1 MRLGDSHDRHDRPNE
16 HSDWRLPSLKGH
28 PSYPVMPH
36 SASPNMNHVHMSQHP
51 HPQPQPNLP
60 QQQQQNLAPQHS
72 HPAHQHHQAPHP
84 APHQT
89 HQSHAAMSQ
98 PPQPSRMPQGPPPG
112 PPQGPQTPSPAVSS
126 FYQAYTGGPPH
137 SGGLYEMHKRPY
149 RKRRKDPSCDACR
162 ERKVK
167 CDSVDFSSCSECVT
181 RQIKC
186 QFSKSSIKR
195 ISSIKQIKGLE
206 GSMRQM
212 RDQLL
217 EFRALADHLKID
229 LPSNLRQVGALDL
242 PMLFE
247 DDGDDSPRSPPS
259 GSENTKETDSPR
271 VSSPSHTPPCNF
283 DFRVNPSDNMTYA
296 NTATTRGEIKMPSY
310 NPTTTHTKTNA
321 EAISP
326 VGLPEVQNTLEK
338 YGFDKP
344 IYYPWKWRSRKTV
357 GDLIAEDNMP
367 ALPKWEIAQLWMQ
380 VFHEMYQHWVPVV
393 VWPDFVERVCIL
405 YGRIHKPAEE
415 REAAKNALPVSWL
428 GIFFSVLCLG
438 ARDNMVKGYS
448 IRKSGFEYLE
458 NAQKC
463 MNSTYDDGS
472 VECIQ
477 ICVML
482 SFFHHERGHVSVSRV
497 WIRHAAELCEE
508 FGLLRLSESD
518 AEVDPVIRHAKS
530 LMIWTL
536 YAVDRLHSL
545 YTGRSL
551 AVTDLESSSLHH
563 PSPFLLRGDYSTLR
577 RLEKQGPMTTE
588 QQITHL
594 VNDLPIIKSDSS
606 SDESLVEADDIPTTL
621 DTRDSTAHSKGQ
633 NNSTAIYWL
642 ESTQMFNASAHMFR
656 FSSVVGAAIQ
666 ASNVLA
672 AASLDLLE
680 KQSSAIDRMWPQKG
694 QMDETGPLNHVYV
707 PPVFYLEYLKM
718 FFRRHNLT
726 PNAPAHLRQRAVTD
740 CQSTSQQIYRYLRR
754 IIAHLTPAELAA
766 PAVFADDASGVPMGT
781 RNWREKA
788 MVVNFGHLHV
798 VIAYAVA
805 YLASSGHHLRAIIML
820 EFVKNLCN
828 YQSDRAV
835 CGMRLLGFVRHWNRR
850 LAAVGEKAIFQDE
863 EALAL
868 LSLDMQSGHKS
879 AWVWDMKEERK
890 NFMES
895 QLEISDMKPL
905 KRHKGFVS
913 AKDKVAVGNKPAAT
927 VAEELITPPDS
938 NSSPASPAATK
949 HSLES
954 PWDEWDLLRQ
964 EILALGKLAKSQD
977 TDEDQDLLLK
987 MVPEM
992 ASRLKKRPWNGTS
1005 EPNKKPKAEDRRMSI
1020 SSII

>member
-1 MRLGDSHDRHDRPNE
+1 MNPHDPSDHLRQMGNHPMGDQRIDDNRHPD
-16 HSDWRLPSLKGH
+16 HDWRLPSLKGH
-28 PSYPVMPH
+28 GYPVMPH
-36 SASPNMNHVHMSQHP
+36 SGSPTVNHVHMSHP
-51 HPQPQPNLP
+51 QHPQPPHQAHQQLQSPHQPQLQSPHQPPHHPPPMQRLP
-60 QQQQQNLAPQHS
+60 QTS
-72 HPAHQHHQAPHP
+72 
-84 APHQT
+84 
-89 HQSHAAMSQ
+89 
-98 PPQPSRMPQGPPPG
+98 
-112 PPQGPQTPSPAVSS
+112 TPSPAVSS
-126 FYQAYTGGPPH
+126 FYQAYQGGPPH

-217 EFRALADHLKID
+217 EFRALADHLKLD
-229 LPSNLRQVGALDL
+229 LPANLRQVGALDL

-259 GSENTKETDSPR
+259 GSEAKGTESPR
-271 VSSPSHTPPCNF
+271 AASPTGTPPCNF

-296 NTATTRGEIKMPSY
+296 TTPQPRGEIKMPAY
-310 NPTTTHTKTNA
+310 NPTTTQTKTNA

-338 YGFDKP
+338 YGFEKP

-357 GDLIAEDNMP
+357 GDLIAEGNMP
-367 ALPKWEIAQLWMQ
+367 EVPKWEITQLWMQ

-405 YGRIHKPAEE
+405 YGRIHKPAAQ
-415 REAAKNALPVSWL
+415 RESAKNALPVSWL

-458 NAQKC
+458 NAKRC

-497 WIRHAAELCEE
+497 WIRHGAELCEE
-508 FGLLRLSESD
+508 FGLLRLQSESD
-518 AEVDPVIRHAKS
+518 SDVDPVIRHAKS

-551 AVTDLESSSLHH
+551 AITDLESSSLHH

-594 VNDLPIIKSDSS
+594 VNDLPIMKSDSS
-606 SDESLVEADDIPTTL
+606 SDESLVGSEDPPTTL
-621 DTRDSTAHSKGQ
+621 DTRDTTAHSKGQ
-633 NNSTAIYWL
+633 NNSTALYWL

-656 FSSVVGAAIQ
+656 FSSVVGAALQ

-672 AASLDLLE
+672 PASLDLLE
-680 KQSSAIDRMWPQKG
+680 KQAAAIDRMWPQKG

-707 PPVFYLEYLKM
+707 PPVFYLEYQKL

-740 CQSTSQQIYRYLRR
+740 CHSTSQQIYRYLRR
-754 IIAHLTPAELAA
+754 IISHLTPDELAA

-788 MVVNFGHLHV
+788 MVVNFGHLHI

-805 YLASSGHHLRAIIML
+805 YLTSSGHHLRAIIML

-828 YQSDRAV
+828 YQSDRAI
-835 CGMRLLGFVRHWNRR
+835 CGMRLLGFTRHWSRR
-850 LAAVGEKAIFQDE
+850 LAAVGPKAIFQDE

-868 LSLDMQSGHKS
+868 LSLDMQSTYKS

-890 NFMES
+890 SFMES
-895 QLEISDMKPL
+895 QLDVSDMKPL
-905 KRHKGFVS
+905 KRHKGFHS
-913 AKDKVAVGNKPAAT
+913 ARDKVAVGNKPASAA
-927 VAEELITPPDS
+927 AEALITPPDS
-938 NSSPASPAATK
+938 KSPPSSPPTPSHTV
-949 HSLES
+949 EQ
-954 PWDEWDLLRQ
+954 PWSDWDTLRQ
-964 EILALGKLAKSQD
+964 EILALSYLTKPQD

-992 ASRLKKRPWNGTS
+992 ASRLKKRPAPEAAETA
-1005 EPNKKPKAEDRRMSI
+1005 KKPKAEDRRMSI

>member
-1 MRLGDSHDRHDRPNE
+1 
-16 HSDWRLPSLKGH
+16 
-28 PSYPVMPH
+28 MPH
-36 SASPNMNHVHMSQHP
+36 SASPNINHVHMSLPHQQH
-51 HPQPQPNLP
+51 
-60 QQQQQNLAPQHS
+60 QQQQQQT
-72 HPAHQHHQAPHP
+72 QQTQQTQQHQAPP
-84 APHQT
+84 PHQSPLLQQQL
-89 HQSHAAMSQ
+89 HPQGPPHPGHATMSQ
-98 PPQPSRMPQGPPPG
+98 PPSQQQAASRLPPQGPPPPG
-112 PPQGPQTPSPAVSS
+112 PSNPSPAVSS

-229 LPSNLRQVGALDL
+229 LPSNLRQVGPLDL

-259 GSENTKETDSPR
+259 GSENAKETESPR

-283 DFRVNPSDNMTYA
+283 DFRVNPNDNMTYA
-296 NTATTRGEIKMPSY
+296 NTTTTRGEIKMPSY
-310 NPTTTHTKTNA
+310 NPTTTQTKTNA

-326 VGLPEVQNTLEK
+326 VGLPEVQKTLEK

-357 GDLIAEDNMP
+357 GDLIEEGNMP
-367 ALPKWEIAQLWMQ
+367 ELPKWEIAQLWMQ

-405 YGRIHKPAEE
+405 YGRIHKPAAE
-415 REAAKNALPVSWL
+415 REAAKRALPVSWL

-448 IRKSGFEYLE
+448 IRKTGFEYLE
-458 NAQKC
+458 NAKKC

-497 WIRHAAELCEE
+497 WIRHGAELCEE

-518 AEVDPVIRHAKS
+518 TEVDPVIRHAKS

-551 AVTDLESSSLHH
+551 AITDLESSSLHH

-606 SDESLVEADDIPTTL
+606 SDESLVEPDDLPTTL

-633 NNSTAIYWL
+633 NNSTALYWL

-672 AASLDLLE
+672 PASLDLLE
-680 KQSSAIDRMWPQKG
+680 KQAAAIDTMWPQKG

-707 PPVFYLEYLKM
+707 PPVFYLEYQKL

-726 PNAPAHLRQRAVTD
+726 PHAPAHLRQRAVTD
-740 CQSTSQQIYRYLRR
+740 CHSTSQQIYRYLRR
-754 IIAHLTPAELAA
+754 IISHLTPAELAA

-788 MVVNFGHLHV
+788 MVVNFGHLHI

-805 YLASSGHHLRAIIML
+805 YLVSSGYHLRAIIML

-835 CGMRLLGFVRHWNRR
+835 CGMRILGFTRHWSRR
-850 LAAVGEKAIFQDE
+850 LAAVGENAIFQDE

-868 LSLDMQSGHKS
+868 LSLDMQSTYKS

-895 QLEISDMKPL
+895 QLDISDMKPL
-905 KRHKGFVS
+905 KRHKGYHS
-913 AKDKVAVGNKPAAT
+913 AKDKVAVGNKPASIA
-927 VAEELITPPDS
+927 AEALITPPDS
-938 NSSPASPAATK
+938 KSPPASPPAPT
-949 HSLES
+949 HSVES
-954 PWDEWDLLRQ
+954 PWDEWDILRQ
-964 EILALGKLAKSQD
+964 EILALGNLTKSKD
-977 TDEDQDLLLK
+977 TEEDQDLLLK

-992 ASRLKKRPWNGTS
+992 ASRLKKRPST
-1005 EPNKKPKAEDRRMSI
+1005 ETAETNKKPKAEDRRMSI